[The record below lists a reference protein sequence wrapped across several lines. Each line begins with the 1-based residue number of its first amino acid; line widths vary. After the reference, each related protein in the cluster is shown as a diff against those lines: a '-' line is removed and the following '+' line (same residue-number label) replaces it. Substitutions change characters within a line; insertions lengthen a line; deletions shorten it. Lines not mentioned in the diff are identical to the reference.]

1 MKKKILTNYG
11 VFRYNYYMIK
21 CSNMCRLITSRTSSK
36 SISFV
41 GDGKLVQ
48 FYNNFSGQND
58 RSFSLSGSENAS
70 NSLTIIF
77 LLDLT
82 NYD

>member
-1 MKKKILTNYG
+1 
-11 VFRYNYYMIK
+11 MIK
-21 CSNMCRLITSRTSSK
+21 CSNMCRIITSKSSNK
-36 SISFV
+36 SFSFV

-48 FYNNFSGQND
+48 FYNKFSGQND
-58 RSFSLSGSENAS
+58 RSISESGSENAS

-82 NYD
+82 NYE

>member
-1 MKKKILTNYG
+1 
-11 VFRYNYYMIK
+11 
-21 CSNMCRLITSRTSSK
+21 MCRLITSRTSSK